1 MFFKYF
7 FLDFFIKY
15 CIVFLSLIGVPII
28 FKLLINN
35 VMTVSLGLDCLMEI
49 YELIELVL
57 YFFLR
62 RYLFKLLYY
71 IYLNCFNLFNDRFK
85 FMGRYVYV

>member
-15 CIVFLSLIGVPII
+15 CIVFLSLIGVLII

-71 IYLNCFNLFNDRFK
+71 IYLNCFNL
-85 FMGRYVYV
+85 